1 MSLKIMHNISSI
13 NAYGNLLKTESSLSK
28 NLQRLSSG
36 SRINSAA
43 DDPAGLAISQRF
55 RAQIAG
61 LGQAVENAENAI
73 SMVQTAEGSMNEVH
87 NLLTAMRELAV
98 HAANS
103 GLNDTDMLAAD
114 QQQIESALESIDRI
128 AATTQFGT
136 KVLLNGAND
145 NLVAITTNSSDIEA
159 FGASELSAG
168 YHYITVDSVVDAAQ
182 WINNTDLGLT
192 DPVSVSGLAAGD
204 HTISVIQESDSAE
217 FYGDDITD
225 SVVIAAGS
233 NDDFILTLDGS
244 AAMTVTIATGTYA
257 TVSALATAV
266 ETAVDTALAAGGF
279 STSEITV
286 SASDN
291 QLLFTSADHGSESSI
306 SIADTGVTSTSA
318 LEDLMLSSG
327 VEIGQDAIV
336 TLDNFENHISD
347 VDNAT
352 DSSATLYDADGNSV
366 AFTIGSTSDG
376 VDLGTSILTVQ
387 ATQFLAS
394 LDGGSKTRFSADV
407 QGSIQNGA
415 DKLDI
420 TFGTDVATGTSK
432 VKVSDNSL
440 IFQIGGN
447 EDQTVNLSLAS
458 MSSSQLGQINSK
470 LSTIDVT
477 SSAGANSAI
486 QIIDSAISQVSTER
500 SKLGAFQ
507 INVLESTLNSLRVSE
522 ENLQAAESTLRDT
535 DFAVEMAEFT
545 KNQILQQSGI
555 AILAQANANP
565 QVVLSLIG

>member
-1 MSLKIMHNISSI
+1 L
-13 NAYGNLLKTESSLSK
+13 
-28 NLQRLSSG
+28 
-36 SRINSAA
+36 RINSAA
-43 DDPAGLAISQRF
+43 DDPAGLSISQRF

-73 SMVQTAEGSMNEVH
+73 SMVQTAEGALNEVH
-87 NLLTAMRELAV
+87 NLLTTMRELAV
-98 HAANS
+98 HAANE
-103 GLNDTDMLAAD
+103 GLNDSVMLAAD

-128 AATTQFGT
+128 ADTTQFGT

-168 YHYITVDSVVDAAQ
+168 YHYITVDSVVDADQ
-182 WINNTDLGLT
+182 WINNQDLGLM
-192 DPVSVSGLAAGD
+192 DPASVSGLAAGD
-204 HTISVIQESDSAE
+204 HVITVIQESDSAE
-217 FYGDDITD
+217 YYSDDITG
-225 SVVIAAGS
+225 SVQIIAGN
-233 NDDFILTLDGS
+233 NDDFIVQLDGGS
-244 AAMTVTIATGTYA
+244 AMTVTIATGTYA
-257 TVSALATAV
+257 TVAALAAAV
-266 ETAVDTALAAGGF
+266 ETAVDTALAAGGY

-291 QLLFTSADHGSESSI
+291 KLLFTSADHGSESSI
-306 SIADTGVTSTSA
+306 LIGDSGVTTTSA
-318 LEDLMLSSG
+318 LEDLMLGSG
-327 VEIGQDAIV
+327 VEVGQDAIV
-336 TLDNFENHISD
+336 TLDNFENRLSV

-352 DSSATLYDADGNSV
+352 DSSATLYDSDGNSV
-366 AFTIGSTSDG
+366 WFSIGDTSEG
-376 VDLGTSILTVQ
+376 IDLGTTILTVQ
-387 ATQFLAS
+387 AKQFLAS
-394 LDGGSKTRFSADV
+394 IDGGPKSRFSADV
-407 QGSIQNGA
+407 QGTIQNGS
-415 DKLDI
+415 DKLEV
-420 TFGTDVATGTSK
+420 TFGSDVTAGTSN

-440 IFQIGGN
+440 LFQIGGN
-447 EDQTVNLSLAS
+447 EDQTVSLSLAS
-458 MSSSQLGQINSK
+458 MASSQLGQINNK

-477 SSAGANSAI
+477 STSGANTAI
-486 QIIDSAISQVSTER
+486 MIIDAATSQVSTER

-522 ENLQAAESTLRDT
+522 ENLQAAEATLRDT